1 MVLAPAAGQHFH
13 RSVLQKIEAL
23 PMLAAAAAAVTLF

>member
-13 RSVLQKIEAL
+13 RSVLQKIKAL
-23 PMLAAAAAAVTLF
+23 SMLAAAVAAVTLF